1 MSRNYNSPS
10 EKINLSRMPH
20 HHNASKK
27 EAQKES
33 LLHLHPDG
41 TEEEIDKEWE
51 EFSRLMEKFKENQKN
66 QSKRPSQAFYPCPP
80 SAIDDDPQEFDPFDY
95 LNTYMYGRYTKDLG
109 EYAKEEA
116 RKLRRER
123 LARKNIDKVRV
134 EELSK
139 TRRGPLCRKFLSLL
153 AVIWKHTGARL
164 GEDWVFLALLG
175 VIMALIS
182 YAMDRG
188 ISMCN
193 NARIWLYQ
201 DLTSHKALQ
210 YLAWVVLPV
219 CLILFSAGFVHIVA
233 PQSIGSGIPEMKTIL
248 RGVALKEYLTFRT
261 LIAKVIGLTATLGS
275 GLPVGKEGPFVHIA
289 SIVATLLSKM
299 VTSFNGIYENESR
312 NGEMLAAACAV
323 GVASCFA
330 APIGGVL
337 FSIEVT
343 TVYFAVR
350 NYWRGFFAAVCGA
363 TMFRLLAIWFQREET
378 ITAMF
383 ITNFT
388 MDFPFDPQELFV
400 FAVIGLVSGALGAF
414 YVWLHRQ
421 YVIFMRKNKS
431 MNRFLQKNRF
441 LYPGI
446 VSLLVSSISFP
457 LGLGQ
462 FMAGDLNTHDQVHG
476 LFTNFTWTKEDL
488 NVEERNVVKH
498 WSTESTNVFV
508 GLLSF
513 TAYTFIFSIISSTVP
528 VPSGIFIPV
537 FKIGAALGRAIG
549 EAMALQFP
557 NGVRYGGII
566 TPIVPGGY
574 ATVGAAAFSGAVTHT
589 ISVSVIIFEMT
600 GQITHIVPMMI
611 AVLIANAVAALL
623 QPSIYDSI
631 ILIKKLPY
639 LPDLLPSG
647 SGMYNIYVED
657 FMIRDVKHIWH
668 GISYQKLKEVL
679 KENRKLRGL
688 PLVDSPDNMIL
699 LGSIQRLEL
708 IKLIEKHIGRERR
721 LQVAQRLHKEAEE
734 RAKEE
739 LERQIK
745 EQERARRPSRF
756 EVIPAPDI
764 LKMQRQSV
772 NDLTMSPGNGID
784 HHTFHSPVFGTQ
796 PKKSILK
803 KTNSFTLKG
812 FSPLISPS
820 VTPYTTVTGAE
831 SRIRLAFEAIFRK
844 SATLQDVDPDP
855 ELGEA
860 GITNNRRESIDG
872 TMQPMLTPSPA
883 VSKKVQLPRERVIDM
898 SPEDQKRWEEQ
909 EMALEVDFSHIHI
922 DPAPFQLVERT
933 SLLKVHSL
941 FSMVG
946 VNHAYVTAIGRLV
959 GVVGLKELRKAIED
973 ANAGILPAQSS
984 GENTHT
990 TASEA
995 SLTRSSDVESSIDS
1009 SVKNQLGSTVIAI
1022 PPNTDD
1028 LNKIETV

>member
-1 MSRNYNSPS
+1 MARNH
-10 EKINLSRMPH
+10 EKIDMKRMAH
-20 HHNASKK
+20 HHHASNKK
-27 EAQKES
+27 DPPKES

-51 EFSRLMEKFKENQKN
+51 EFSKLMEKFKENRKH
-66 QSKRPSQAFYPCPP
+66 QSHRPSQAFYPCPP
-80 SAIDDDPQEFDPFDY
+80 SVIDDEQQEFDPFDY

-116 RKLRRER
+116 RRLRHDKSS
-123 LARKNIDKVRV
+123 RKKFDKVRA
-134 EELSK
+134 EEFSK
-139 TRRGPLCRKFLSLL
+139 SRRGPVCRKLL
-153 AVIWKHTGARL
+153 ALLAFAWKHTGARL

-175 VIMALIS
+175 IIMALIS

-193 NARIWLYQ
+193 NARIWLYE
-201 DLTSHKALQ
+201 DLTSHPALQ
-210 YLAWVVLPV
+210 YLAWVSLPV

-261 LIAKVIGLTATLGS
+261 LVAKIVGLTATLGS
-275 GLPVGKEGPFVHIA
+275 GLPLGKEGPFVHIA
-289 SIVATLLSKM
+289 SIVATLLSKL
-299 VTSFNGIYENESR
+299 VTSFQ
-312 NGEMLAAACAV
+312 
-323 GVASCFA
+323 
-330 APIGGVL
+330 
-337 FSIEVT
+337 
-343 TVYFAVR
+343 VR
-350 NYWRGFFAAVCGA
+350 NYWRGFFTAVCGA

-388 MDFPFDPQELFV
+388 MEFPFDPQELFI
-400 FAVIGLVSGALGAF
+400 FALIGVGSGLCGSF

-431 MNRFLQKNRF
+431 MNSFLQKNRF

-446 VSLLVSSISFP
+446 VSLLVSSVAFP

-476 LFTNFTWTKEDL
+476 LFTNFTWTKADL
-488 NVEERNVVKH
+488 NVEEQNVVKH
-498 WSTESTNVFV
+498 WSTEHSDVFV

-513 TAYTFIFSIISSTVP
+513 TAFTFIFSIISSTVP

-537 FKIGAALGRAIG
+537 FKIGAALGRAVG

-557 NGVRYGGII
+557 AGVRYGGVV

-611 AVLIANAVAALL
+611 AVLISNAIAALL

-657 FMIRDVKHIWH
+657 FMVRDVKYIWH
-668 GISYQKLKEVL
+668 GITYQRLKETL
-679 KENRKLRGL
+679 KENRKLRSF
-688 PLVDSPDNMIL
+688 PLVDNPDNMIL

-721 LQVAQRLHKEAEE
+721 LQVAQRWHKEAEE

-739 LERQIK
+739 MERQLR
-745 EQERARRPSRF
+745 EQERSRRPSRF

-772 NDLTMSPGNGID
+772 NDLTMSGGNGVNSD
-784 HHTFHSPVFGTQ
+784 HHTFHTPVFGSQ

-812 FSPLISPS
+812 FSPLVSPA

-855 ELGEA
+855 ELGS
-860 GITNNRRESIDG
+860 GTIPNGRRDSVDG
-872 TMQPMLTPSPA
+872 GAHQPMLTPSPA
-883 VSKKVQLPRERVIDM
+883 TSKKVQLPRERVIDM
-898 SPEDQKRWEEQ
+898 SAEDQKQWEES
-909 EMALEVDFSHIHI
+909 EMALEVDFSRCHI

-973 ANAGILPAQSS
+973 ANAGILPTQYSAD
-984 GENTHT
+984 NTHPT
-990 TASEA
+990 VSEL
-995 SLTRSSDVESSIDS
+995 SLARSSDANSSI
-1009 SVKNQLGSTVIAI
+1009 
-1022 PPNTDD
+1022 TDTTKSPGTNASLAHQSNSMNSD
-1028 LNKIETV
+1028 DTEKIDKV

>member
-1 MSRNYNSPS
+1 MASQAATK
-10 EKINLSRMPH
+10 ELLEETLH
-20 HHNASKK
+20 HHPEGS
-27 EAQKES
+27 
-33 LLHLHPDG
+33 
-41 TEEEIDKEWE
+41 EEEVDKEWE
-51 EFSRLMEKFKENQKN
+51 EFTRLMAKLKENRRN
-66 QSKRPSQAFYPCPP
+66 RPHRPSQAFYPCPP
-80 SAIDDDPQEFDPFDY
+80 PNPDEEQQEFDPFDY
-95 LNTYMYGRYTKDLG
+95 INTIMYGRYTKDLG

-116 RKLRRER
+116 RRLKYHDKARR
-123 LARKNIDKVRV
+123 KYDKTRA
-134 EELSK
+134 EELRKS
-139 TRRGPLCRKFLSLL
+139 RRGPLCRKLL
-153 AVIWKHTGARL
+153 ALLAFAWKHTGARL

-175 VIMALIS
+175 IIMALIS

-193 NARIWLYQ
+193 NARIWLYH
-201 DLTSHKALQ
+201 DLTTHPALQ
-210 YLAWVVLPV
+210 YLAWVSLPM

-275 GLPVGKEGPFVHIA
+275 GLPLGKEGPFVHIA
-289 SIVATLLSKM
+289 SIVATLLSKL
-299 VTSFNGIYENESR
+299 VTSFQGIYENESR
-312 NGEMLAAACAV
+312 NCEMLAAACAV

-383 ITNFT
+383 ATSFT

-400 FAVIGLVSGALGAF
+400 FALIGVGSGLGGAF

-431 MNRFLQKNRF
+431 MNNFLQKNRF

-446 VSLLVSSISFP
+446 VSLLVSSVSFP

-462 FMAGDLNTHDQVHG
+462 FMAGDLNTHDQVYG
-476 LFTNFTWTKEDL
+476 LFTNFTWTKENL
-488 NVEERNVVKH
+488 VAEEMNIVKH
-498 WSTESTNVFV
+498 WSTPYTDVFS
-508 GLLSF
+508 GLLS
-513 TAYTFIFSIISSTVP
+513 YVLVTFIFSIISSTVP

-537 FKIGAALGRAIG
+537 FKIGAALGRAVG
-549 EAMALQFP
+549 EAMALWFP
-557 NGVRYGGII
+557 TGVRYGGII
-566 TPIVPGGY
+566 TPIIPGGY

-600 GQITHIVPMMI
+600 GQITHIVPIMI
-611 AVLIANAVAALL
+611 AVLISNAIAALL

-639 LPDLLPSG
+639 LPDLLPSS
-647 SGMYNIYVED
+647 SGMYNVYVED
-657 FMIRDVKHIWH
+657 FMVRDVKYIWH
-668 GISYQKLKEVL
+668 GITYQKLKEIL
-679 KENRKLRGL
+679 KENRKLRGF
-688 PLVDSPDNMIL
+688 PLVDNPDSMIL

-721 LQVAQRLHKEAEE
+721 LQVAQKWHKEAEE
-734 RAKEE
+734 RAREE
-739 LERQIK
+739 MERQLR
-745 EQERARRPSRF
+745 EQERIRRPSRF

-772 NDLTMSPGNGID
+772 NDLTMSANNGGGPD
-784 HHTFHSPVFGTQ
+784 HHTFHSPVFGSQ

-812 FSPLISPS
+812 FSPLVSPA

-855 ELGEA
+855 DLGTD
-860 GITNNRRESIDG
+860 GGTRRESQEALNVPPH
-872 TMQPMLTPSPA
+872 TPMLAPSPA
-883 VSKKVQLPRERVIDM
+883 TLKKVQLPRERVIDM
-898 SPEDQKRWEEQ
+898 SAEDQKRWEES
-909 EMALEVDFSHIHI
+909 EMALEVDFSRCHI

-959 GVVGLKELRKAIED
+959 GVVALKELRKAIED
-973 ANAGILPAQSS
+973 ANAGILPM
-984 GENTHT
+984 H
-990 TASEA
+990 SE
-995 SLTRSSDVESSIDS
+995 SLIGVSDS
-1009 SVKNQLGSTVIAI
+1009 SLAKSETDIESKNI
-1022 PPNTDD
+1022 NTIVTISSVDNEKVD
-1028 LNKIETV
+1028 KV